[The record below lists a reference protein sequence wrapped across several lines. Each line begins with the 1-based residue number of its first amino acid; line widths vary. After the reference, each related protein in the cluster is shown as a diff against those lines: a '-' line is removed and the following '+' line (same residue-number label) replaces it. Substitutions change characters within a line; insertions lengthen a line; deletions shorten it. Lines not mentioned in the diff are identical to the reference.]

1 MPCDVRRGES
11 PWDTSWATNP
21 EAGSYQNSE
30 VPPGAGSPTCWGS
43 NGIGQDT
50 LQGASVAPVG
60 GAGGLRICVCTWCQQ
75 AWRLPLMT
83 SRPQSDSQL
92 PDFSSNPR
100 ARTQGLWHG
109 STGHSW
115 GEVLRIE
122 PGSGVGGKCSLP
134 IRILSRQ
141 VQMYS
146 MGGKHRKPEGE
157 PHSGLHRSR
166 STGRDRKDDRRC

>member
-60 GAGGLRICVCTWCQQ
+60 GAAHLCVH
-75 AWRLPLMT
+75 MVST
-83 SRPQSDSQL
+83 SLEAP
-92 PDFSSNPR
+92 PDDIPAPVRFPAS
-100 ARTQGLWHG
+100 
-109 STGHSW
+109 
-115 GEVLRIE
+115 
-122 PGSGVGGKCSLP
+122 
-134 IRILSRQ
+134 
-141 VQMYS
+141 
-146 MGGKHRKPEGE
+146 
-157 PHSGLHRSR
+157 
-166 STGRDRKDDRRC
+166 